1 MFRPTRTRTRTR
13 AARAVLVASAASAAL
28 GLVTGCSS
36 PSGGGPAAAVQET
49 RAANPAAGSP
59 FWIDP
64 QSPAARQA
72 RAWERQGRGSDARLL
87 KRIADRPAALWPA
100 GDHPESRIREATRAA
115 ARDGRTPVFVA
126 YDIPHRDCGQ
136 HSAGGAHDASAYRDW
151 IDRFAGA
158 LGDSPALVVLEP
170 DAVAHIVDGC
180 TPGEYHAQREQLLSE
195 AIVRLKQQPNTKVYL
210 DAGNPDWIAEPH
222 KLVEPLG
229 RAGVANADGF
239 ALNVSNFQT
248 DAITKEYGRRLSEA
262 LGGKHFVVD
271 TSRNGNGPLR
281 GDRAQAWCNP
291 PGRALGTPPTTDTG
305 DPVVDAYLWVK
316 RPGESDGQCRGGP
329 AAGQWWADYALGLA
343 RNSRSQ

>member
-13 AARAVLVASAASAAL
+13 AALAVFVASAASAAL

-36 PSGGGPAAAVQET
+36 SPEADPAAAAQES
-49 RAANPAAGSP
+49 RAADPAAGSP

-72 RAWERQGRGSDARLL
+72 RAWERQGRGGDAKLL

-100 GDHPESRIREATRAA
+100 GDHPEARIRAA
-115 ARDGRTPVFVA
+115 AEAAAGDGRTPVFVA

-151 IDRFAGA
+151 IDRFAKA

-170 DAVAHIVDGC
+170 DAVAHMVDGC
-180 TPGEYHAQREQLLSE
+180 TPAEYHAPRERLLSE
-195 AIVRLKQQPNTKVYL
+195 AIVRLKRQPNTKVYL

-229 RAGVANADGF
+229 RAGIANADGF

-248 DAITKEYGRRLSEA
+248 DGITKEYGRRLSEA

-305 DPVVDAYLWVK
+305 DPVVDAYLWIK

-343 RNSRSQ
+343 RNSKPR